1 MSDWVLKVDQ
11 IAKEYRLGKGML
23 KNLTAREFIVDQLQ
37 QFNPFHKYQPK
48 LQEATTFWA
57 LEDIS
62 FSVDRG
68 QTVGIIGRNGAGKST
83 LLKILSKIT
92 PPTKGHIQSKGRVT
106 SLLEVGTGF
115 HPELSGKENIF
126 LNGAILGL
134 TRREIKGRFDAI
146 VDFSGV
152 EKFLETPLKRY
163 SSGMLVRLAFSVAAH
178 LNPDVLIIDEV
189 LAVGDLDFQKKCLQ
203 KMEDVSK
210 SGKTILFVSHNN
222 EHILRICKQGIL
234 LEHGRLIHS
243 GPIEGVIQTYLNHS
257 RQLTTQSL
265 EERQDRKGS
274 GQFRVQHIELL
285 SPQGENVELLS
296 PSKPYQVIFHYQL
309 APDFQTTDFLIRVS
323 LFNNM
328 GIKVC
333 EHSNQLTGYH
343 LSENELKQAR
353 QIVLTV
359 QHFPF
364 PQGDYYLSYE
374 VWSQGYCLDAL
385 QDAKVIGIDNSP
397 YGVNLRNPPL
407 SGGTTLIQGSWSCGG
422 A

>member
-1 MSDWVLKVDQ
+1 MSDWVLKVDK
-11 IAKEYRLGKGML
+11 ISKEYRLGKGML
-23 KNLTAREFIVDQLQ
+23 KNLTAREFIVDQLKQ
-37 QFNPFHKYQPK
+37 LNPLHKYEPK
-48 LQEATTFWA
+48 VQQATTFWA
-57 LEDIS
+57 LDEIS
-62 FSVDRG
+62 FSVERG

-115 HPELSGKENIF
+115 HPELSGRENIF

-134 TRREIKGRFDAI
+134 TRKEIRERYDAI

-178 LNPDVLIIDEV
+178 LDPDVLIIDEV

-234 LEHGRLIHS
+234 LEHGKLIHS

-257 RQLTTQSL
+257 RQLSTQSL
-265 EERQDRKGS
+265 AERKDRKGN
-274 GQFRVQHIELL
+274 GQFRIQKIELL
-285 SPQGENVELLS
+285 NLNGEGIELVS
-296 PSKPYQVIFHYQL
+296 PSKPYQLIFHYQL
-309 APDFQTTDFLIRVS
+309 AAGFHSTDLLIQVS

-333 EHSNQLTGYH
+333 EHSNHLTGYH
-343 LSENELKQAR
+343 LHENELKRSR
-353 QIVLTV
+353 QLVLTV
-359 QHFPF
+359 QDFPF

-374 VWSQGYCLDAL
+374 IRSQGYCLDAL
-385 QDAKVIGIDNSP
+385 QDAKIIGIDNSP
-397 YGVNLRNPPL
+397 YQSNLRNPPL
-407 SGGTTLIQGSWSCGG
+407 SGGTTLIHANWSC
-422 A
+422 